1 MHFGSPWNSSLQ
13 TNLNLRVVSPFLFV
27 FVSTNSAFLKHLR
40 MAALEFSK
48 KLGLSSSASR
58 SASAAPAVSSA
69 GMGAGAG
76 AGAGGGG

>member
-13 TNLNLRVVSPFLFV
+13 TKLNLRVVSPFLFF

-48 KLGLSSSASR
+48 KSGPSSSASR
-58 SASAAPAVSSA
+58 SASASAVSS
-69 GMGAGAG
+69 AGAG
-76 AGAGGGG
+76 AGAAAGGGGGG